1 MLLEVDGV
9 VVWRLFHSLD
19 YNSTVLKNMTTTTT
33 NRVFNFSAGPATMP
47 ESVLQQIQDE
57 MMSLPGVGSSI
68 LEISHRSAD
77 FDAILDDA
85 RSAVERVM
93 NVPDTHEV
101 LFIQGGGAL
110 QNIMI
115 PANFCTPEAKTAD
128 YILTGAWGK
137 KSAGEVKYY
146 GDLNIAYDAGDTLF
160 NHLPKQSDLKLTPG
174 AAYVHLTTN
183 ETIHGI
189 QFPSLPE
196 TGDVPIVA
204 DKSSDIMCGPLD
216 VSKYGLIYACAQ
228 KNAGTSGVTIVIIRK
243 DLLGRSG
250 DRLPSYLDY
259 AKHSKAGS
267 RFNTPPTFS
276 IYATGLV
283 CKWLESK
290 GGVEK
295 IEVENKHKSQLIYD
309 VVDSSEGFYT
319 GHVVNKA
326 ERSIMNVVFKMK
338 SDELDA
344 QFCAEAKD
352 AGLTTLKGHR
362 SLGGIRAS
370 IYNAMPVAGAEAL
383 AAFMKDFAAKN
394 G

>member
-1 MLLEVDGV
+1 
-9 VVWRLFHSLD
+9 
-19 YNSTVLKNMTTTTT
+19 MTTTTT

-47 ESVLQQIQDE
+47 EGVLKQIQDE
-57 MMSLPGVGSSI
+57 MMALPGVGSSI

-77 FDAILDDA
+77 FDAILEDS

-137 KSAGEVKYY
+137 KSSGEVKYY
-146 GDLNIAYDAGDTLF
+146 GDLNIAYDAGDTNF

-174 AAYVHLTTN
+174 AAYVHLTSN

-189 QFPSLPE
+189 QFHSLPD

-228 KNAGTSGVTIVIIRK
+228 KNAGTSGVTIVIVRK
-243 DLLGRSG
+243 DLLARSG

-283 CKWLESK
+283 CKWLEDK

-295 IEVENKHKSQLIYD
+295 IEVESKHKSQFIYNVAD
-309 VVDSSEGFYT
+309 ISEGFYS
-319 GHVVNKA
+319 GHVVNKDQ
-326 ERSIMNVVFKMK
+326 RSIMNVVFKLQ

-344 QFCAEAKD
+344 QFVTEAKD

>member
-1 MLLEVDGV
+1 
-9 VVWRLFHSLD
+9 
-19 YNSTVLKNMTTTTT
+19 MTTSTAS
-33 NRVFNFSAGPATMP
+33 RVFNFSAGPAVMP

-57 MMSLPGVGSSI
+57 MMALPGVGSSI
-68 LEISHRSAD
+68 LEISHRSKD
-77 FDAILDDA
+77 FEAILDDS

-93 NVPDTHEV
+93 SVPDTHEV

-115 PANFCTPEAKTAD
+115 PANFITDDAKTAD
-128 YILTGAWGK
+128 YIITGAWGK
-137 KSAGEVKYY
+137 KSAGEVKFY
-146 GDLNIAYDAGDTLF
+146 GDLNVAFDSSESNF
-160 NHLPKQSDLKLTPG
+160 NHLPAQSDLKLTPG
-174 AAYVHLTTN
+174 GAYVHLTTN

-189 QFPSLPE
+189 QFKELPD

-228 KNAGTSGVTIVIIRK
+228 KNAGTAGVTIVIVNK
-243 DLLGRSG
+243 ELMERSAG
-250 DRLPSYLDY
+250 RLPSYLDY
-259 AKHSKAGS
+259 AKHASAGS

-283 CKWLESK
+283 CKWLEQE
-290 GGVEK
+290 GGVEA
-295 IEVENKHKSQLIYD
+295 IEKQNIEKSSMLYD
-309 VVDSSEGFYT
+309 IVDNSDGFYT
-319 GHVVNKA
+319 GHVVDMA
-326 ERSIMNVVFKMK
+326 HRSIMNVVFKMK
-338 SDELDA
+338 TPELDA
-344 QFCAEAKD
+344 QFVDEAKK

-370 IYNAMPVAGAEAL
+370 VYNAMPKAGVEAL
-383 AAFMKDFAAKN
+383 ASFMKDFAQKN

>member
-33 NRVFNFSAGPATMP
+33 NRVFNFTAGPATMP

-160 NHLPKQSDLKLTPG
+160 NHLPQQSDLKLTPG